1 MESVITCPSGDKS
14 PLAHSVM
21 QLLISGDHADMRFI
35 LNKTDFCHNATCAE
49 CKRIIEQN
57 SLEIAAHRVIVAT
70 RCDWFRRA
78 LLSGMKESIERSVC
92 LSCKLYYSSHTYN
105 YSRLVI
111 LK

>member
-1 MESVITCPSGDKS
+1 
-14 PLAHSVM
+14 M

-35 LNKTDFCHNATCAE
+35 LNKTDLSHNATCAE

-78 LLSGMKESIERSVC
+78 LLSGMKESIERFVC
-92 LSCKLYYSSHTYN
+92 LSCKLHYSSHTFN
-105 YSRLVI
+105 SSQTRNIKVEDI
-111 LK
+111 AQ